1 MNTCNNVHCLIQK
14 AINMPFVPGQS
25 GNTNGRPKGSGDVR
39 LQIRKQLEAR
49 GEEVVATLLDMA
61 LVDRDPNAIKII
73 MERISPKPKS
83 DSVNLGF
90 DITKLDN
97 QAHIRDI
104 VAKTLLSAINGELP
118 DDQGKSIASLAKT
131 ISDID
136 MQSKRDE
143 RLAAIERQLGIEP
156 K

>member
-1 MNTCNNVHCLIQK
+1 
-14 AINMPFVPGQS
+14 MPFVPGQS